1 MDELVTVN
9 IESLITDLALILTL
23 GAISSIIFKR
33 LKQPVVLGYIV
44 AGFIASPHFALSP
57 SVAVEANIEFWAQ
70 IGIIVLLFSLG
81 LEFSFKKLLSVGGSA
96 IVTTLILVLGMMGLG
111 FMVGR
116 FMGFQMDDSI
126 FLGGMLSTSSTT
138 IILKALTDLGMRQR
152 RYVSMIFAVLI
163 VEDLVAV
170 VLLVILSSIAI
181 NEHVSSDQMIA
192 SILKLT
198 FFLIIWFIVGIFMLP
213 TIFKRFKRMIS
224 DETMLIIAMGLC
236 FLMAVF
242 SVSSGFSM
250 ALGAFVMGSI
260 LAGTSESKRIERII
274 TPVKDLF
281 GAVFFISVGMMVDPK
296 IIIENAGTIALLA
309 TVVILGMITFGTVGM
324 LATGQPLKQAIESG
338 FTLTQIGEFS
348 FIIANTG
355 MALGVLEPKIYPIIV
370 TVSVITT
377 FTTPFFIKQADPFYQ
392 YLERHLPSS
401 WRRIIDGYSSN
412 ARESERSE
420 TWHIWRNVT
429 KRYAV
434 RLLLYSVF
442 VVALIILSRTYV
454 KPWLL
459 SVLDD
464 RYERIVWSVGMLT
477 VISPFIYAII
487 TPRMRPSEREIL
499 LEKSGKVSLVP
510 QVVLTVISIIVSLG
524 FVMAVLQGVYSSAT
538 AVGMAVILFV
548 VTAVLMAPL
557 FKKRIQKLE
566 QRFINNANERE
577 NRRTGR
583 ANSLVN
589 NMHLAYITVGEGC
602 PFVGEKLRNADL
614 RKRYGVNVS
623 SIDRRGTL
631 YPAPNGDMRVFP
643 GDTLGVVGTEEQIGR
658 MLPIVENNEVPAHAT
673 TDGEMR
679 FIHFTLDERNPIVHH
694 TLRTARLREEYQALL
709 VAIER
714 PDEKGNV
721 HYITPE
727 PDVHFQVGD
736 TLWLAGNMDRM
747 AQLLPDTP

>member
-213 TIFKRFKRMIS
+213 TMFKRFKRMIS

-355 MALGVLEPKIYPIIV
+355 MALGVLDAKIYPIIV

-392 YLERHLPSS
+392 HLERHLPSS

>member
-213 TIFKRFKRMIS
+213 TMFKRFKRMIS

-355 MALGVLEPKIYPIIV
+355 MALGVLDAKIYPIIV

-392 YLERHLPSS
+392 HLERHLPSS

-658 MLPIVENNEVPAHAT
+658 MLPIVENNEAPAHAT
-673 TDGEMR
+673 TEGEMR

-736 TLWLAGNMDRM
+736 TLWLAGNMDCM

>member
-213 TIFKRFKRMIS
+213 TIFKRFKRTIS

-355 MALGVLEPKIYPIIV
+355 MALGVLDAKIYPIIV

-392 YLERHLPSS
+392 HLERHLPSS

-577 NRRTGR
+577 NRRTGH

>member
-81 LEFSFKKLLSVGGSA
+81 LEFSFKKLLSVGGSP

-348 FIIANTG
+348 FIIAG
-355 MALGVLEPKIYPIIV
+355 LGTSLDVLNPIIYPIIV
-370 TVSVITT
+370 ASSVVTT
-377 FTTPFFIKQADPFYQ
+377 FLTPYIMKAAVPCYTFLYNHVSESMRAKIDQREQQVAAAEAEATKPSGGKSSLADRVRHAVRNTFITKHLVNLFIK
-392 YLERHLPSS
+392 
-401 WRRIIDGYSSN
+401 N
-412 ARESERSE
+412 
-420 TWHIWRNVT
+420 
-429 KRYAV
+429 
-434 RLLLYSVF
+434 
-442 VVALIILSRTYV
+442 
-454 KPWLL
+454 
-459 SVLDD
+459 
-464 RYERIVWSVGMLT
+464 M
-477 VISPFIYAII
+477 
-487 TPRMRPSEREIL
+487 
-499 LEKSGKVSLVP
+499 
-510 QVVLTVISIIVSLG
+510 
-524 FVMAVLQGVYSSAT
+524 SA
-538 AVGMAVILFV
+538 
-548 VTAVLMAPL
+548 
-557 FKKRIQKLE
+557 
-566 QRFINNANERE
+566 
-577 NRRTGR
+577 
-583 ANSLVN
+583 
-589 NMHLAYITVGEGC
+589 H
-602 PFVGEKLRNADL
+602 D
-614 RKRYGVNVS
+614 
-623 SIDRRGTL
+623 
-631 YPAPNGDMRVFP
+631 
-643 GDTLGVVGTEEQIGR
+643 EEHGS
-658 MLPIVENNEVPAHAT
+658 
-673 TDGEMR
+673 
-679 FIHFTLDERNPIVHH
+679 
-694 TLRTARLREEYQALL
+694 
-709 VAIER
+709 
-714 PDEKGNV
+714 
-721 HYITPE
+721 
-727 PDVHFQVGD
+727 
-736 TLWLAGNMDRM
+736 
-747 AQLLPDTP
+747 

>member
-213 TIFKRFKRMIS
+213 TMFKRFKRMIS

-355 MALGVLEPKIYPIIV
+355 MALGVLDAKIYPIIV

-392 YLERHLPSS
+392 HLERHLPSS

-412 ARESERSE
+412 ARESEHSE

-658 MLPIVENNEVPAHAT
+658 MLPIVENNEAPAHAT
-673 TDGEMR
+673 TEGEMR

-721 HYITPE
+721 YYITPE

>member
-192 SILKLT
+192 SILKLI

-355 MALGVLEPKIYPIIV
+355 MALGVLDAKIYPIIV

-392 YLERHLPSS
+392 HLERHLPSS

-577 NRRTGR
+577 NRRTGH